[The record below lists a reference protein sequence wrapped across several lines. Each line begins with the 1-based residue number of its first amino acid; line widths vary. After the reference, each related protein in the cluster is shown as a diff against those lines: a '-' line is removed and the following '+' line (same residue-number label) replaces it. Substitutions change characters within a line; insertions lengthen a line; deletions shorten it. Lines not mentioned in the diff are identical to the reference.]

1 MELSQ
6 VEPQLTYVLGHH
18 TPRFVVRRSWRFG
31 PRKRGVVTGSPGQLG
46 CRMRGGESRT
56 FLGLPETV
64 RPPLHL
70 LAECVGTNTCDSL
83 VSWLDPGEEAG
94 DIQFSD
100 S

>member
-6 VEPQLTYVLGHH
+6 IGPELTYVLRYHG
-18 TPRFVVRRSWRFG
+18 R
-31 PRKRGVVTGSPGQLG
+31 
-46 CRMRGGESRT
+46 ESR
-56 FLGLPETV
+56 
-64 RPPLHL
+64 PPWHL
-70 LAECVGTNTCDSL
+70 LAECVGTNTGDSL